1 MRITGILNIDKPA
14 GITSYDVVDVIKKLF
29 IGSKVG
35 HTGTLDPVATG
46 VLPIL
51 IGDATKLSDNLTAE
65 NKAYR
70 VKMLLGV
77 ETNTYDITGKIV
89 YASVVNKDEIYIR
102 ERIKRF
108 IGVQEQTPPQY
119 SAIKVEGKRAYQYA
133 REGKEVELKPRTI
146 EIYDINNIAVD
157 LKKRE
162 VSFDVY
168 CTKGTYVRSLVNDI
182 GKKLGCGATMVE
194 LTRLKNGNFDIKDSI
209 PLYEFL
215 KLNYEEMKKR
225 IISIDDYYTDLKRIN
240 MDEIEY
246 TKFVNGVKLEYNEQD
261 KLVKVYENNK
271 YKGLGQIKDG
281 ILKRYLVENE

>member
-1 MRITGILNIDKPA
+1 MKITGILNIDKPA
-14 GITSYDVVDVIKKLF
+14 GITSYDVVDVIKRIF

-89 YASVVNKDEIYIR
+89 YASVVNEDEIYIR

-108 IGVQEQTPPQY
+108 IGVQEQIPPQY

-133 REGKEVELKPRTI
+133 REGKEVELKPRKI
-146 EIYDINNIAVD
+146 EIYDMMYVD
-157 LKKRE
+157 E
-162 VSFDVY
+162 
-168 CTKGTYVRSLVNDI
+168 
-182 GKKLGCGATMVE
+182 
-194 LTRLKNGNFDIKDSI
+194 GNFI
-209 PLYEFL
+209 
-215 KLNYEEMKKR
+215 
-225 IISIDDYYTDLKRIN
+225 
-240 MDEIEY
+240 
-246 TKFVNGVKLEYNEQD
+246 
-261 KLVKVYENNK
+261 
-271 YKGLGQIKDG
+271 
-281 ILKRYLVENE
+281 

>member
-1 MRITGILNIDKPA
+1 MKITGILNIDKPA

-29 IGSKVG
+29 VGSKVG

-119 SAIKVEGKRAYQYA
+119 SAIKVEGKRAYEYA

-146 EIYDINNIAVD
+146 EIYDINNIAVN
-157 LKKRE
+157 LKRRE

-182 GKKLGCGATMVE
+182 GKKLGCGATMVD
-194 LTRLKNGNFDIKDSI
+194 LKRLKNGNFDIKDSI
-209 PLYEFL
+209 PLYDFL
-215 KLNYEEMKKR
+215 KLNFEEMKKR

-240 MDEIEY
+240 MDEKEY

-281 ILKRYLVENE
+281 ILKRYLIENE

>member
-1 MRITGILNIDKPA
+1 VKITGILNIDKPA

-89 YASVVNKDEIYIR
+89 YASIVNKDEIYIR

-108 IGVQEQTPPQY
+108 IGVQQQTPPQY

-157 LKKRE
+157 LRKRE

-194 LTRLKNGNFDIKDSI
+194 LIRLRNGNFDIKDSI

-215 KLNYEEMKKR
+215 KLNFDEMKKR

-246 TKFVNGVKLEYNEQD
+246 TKFVNGVKLDYNEQD

-271 YKGLGQIKDG
+271 YRGLGQIKDG
-281 ILKRYLVENE
+281 ILKRYLIENE

>member
-1 MRITGILNIDKPA
+1 MKITGILNIDKPA

-29 IGSKVG
+29 VGSKVG

-65 NKAYR
+65 TKAYR

-77 ETNTYDITGKIV
+77 ETNTYDISGKIV
-89 YASVVNKDEIYIR
+89 YASVVSKDEIYIR

-108 IGVQEQTPPQY
+108 IGKQLQTPPAF

-133 REGKEVELKPRTI
+133 REGKELALKPREI
-146 EIYDINNIAVD
+146 EIYDINNIAVN
-157 LKKRE
+157 LKLHE

-182 GKKLGCGATMVE
+182 GKKLGCGATMTE
-194 LTRLKNGNFDIKDSI
+194 LARIKNGNFKIEDSI

-215 KLNYEEMKKR
+215 KLNFDDMKKR
-225 IISIDDYYTDLKRIN
+225 IISIEDYYSDLKKIN
-240 MDEIEY
+240 MDKEEY
-246 TKFVNGVKLEYNEQD
+246 TKFLNGVKLEYNEQD
-261 KLVKVYENNK
+261 KLVKVYCNNK
-271 YKGLGQIKDG
+271 YKGIGQIKEG
-281 ILKRYLVENE
+281 ILKRYLIENE

>member
-1 MRITGILNIDKPA
+1 MKITGILNIDKPA

-65 NKAYR
+65 NKVYR

-89 YASVVNKDEIYIR
+89 YASVVDKDEIYIR

-108 IGVQEQTPPQY
+108 IGVQEQIPPAF
-119 SAIKVEGKRAYQYA
+119 SAIKVDGKRAYEYA
-133 REGKEVELKPRTI
+133 REGKEVTLKPRKI

-157 LKKRE
+157 LKKHE
-162 VSFDVY
+162 VTFDVY

-182 GKKLGCGATMVE
+182 GKKLGCGATMVD
-194 LTRLKNGNFDIKDSI
+194 LKRIKNGNFNIEDSI
-209 PLYEFL
+209 PLYDFL
-215 KLNYEEMKKR
+215 KLNFEDMKKK
-225 IISIDDYYTDLKRIN
+225 IIGIEEYYSSLKRIN
-240 MDEIEY
+240 MDKEEY
-246 TKFVNGVKLEYNEQD
+246 YKFQNGVKLPYNEQD

-281 ILKRYLVENE
+281 ILKRYLIENE